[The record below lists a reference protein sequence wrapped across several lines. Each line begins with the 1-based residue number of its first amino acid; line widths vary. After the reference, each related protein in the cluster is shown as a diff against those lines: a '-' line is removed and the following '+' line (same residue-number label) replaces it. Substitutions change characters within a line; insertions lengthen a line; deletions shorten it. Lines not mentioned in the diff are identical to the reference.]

1 MSKVEANGRHVCII
15 CGHNHDEEIE
25 GKWEELPEDFKCPVC
40 ESPKAEYFMLK
51 N

>member
-15 CGHNHDEEIE
+15 CGHVHDEEIE
-25 GKWEELPEDFKCPVC
+25 GDWDFLPDDFTCPIC
-40 ESPKAEYFMLK
+40 DAPKDDYFMLK